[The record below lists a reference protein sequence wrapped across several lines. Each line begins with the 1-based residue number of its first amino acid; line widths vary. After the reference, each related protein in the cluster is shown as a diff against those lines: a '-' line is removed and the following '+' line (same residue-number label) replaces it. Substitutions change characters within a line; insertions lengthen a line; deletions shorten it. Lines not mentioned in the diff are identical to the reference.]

1 MTPTGTPLPAAATGT
16 ERWQRSVARERIL
29 QELHAL
35 ALDGTLR
42 STAPLPTPEEFE
54 AWAKD
59 LRRSRLS
66 IPGGFIRWT
75 ELLRKRHHP
84 RARELGQRVLDLMQQ
99 LLDLDLPLVRSRVA
113 EAPGSATA
121 TWKPIDR
128 PLAAPQLA
136 APELPT
142 PAPLSEQEILSVVAR
157 RQKVHV
163 LRPTLATKTAG
174 GR

>member
-1 MTPTGTPLPAAATGT
+1 MTPTGTPLSAPTTGT

-66 IPGGFIRWT
+66 IPGGFIRWM

-84 RARELGQRVLDLMQQ
+84 RARELSQRVLDLMQQ
-99 LLDLDLPLVRSRVA
+99 LLDLDLPVVRARVA
-113 EAPGSATA
+113 DAPASASAT
-121 TWKPIDR
+121 WQPIDR
-128 PLAAPQLA
+128 P
-136 APELPT
+136 
-142 PAPLSEQEILSVVAR
+142 APLAEQEILSVAAR

-163 LRPTLATKTAG
+163 LRPTLSTKTAG